1 MKLKSI
7 NRAILLFAIA
17 LSSLYCTAGKNK
29 TIETTEITRVVENF
43 KVNKEYRTYKDVIV
57 TINATKPNAENK
69 CNVSVRITDAKG
81 VVVYKAEIKDT
92 QLTEVS
98 EDLVIIGNEYWPSLK
113 INKDH
118 NSGRINGIIRE

>member
-1 MKLKSI
+1 MEFKLTHKV
-7 NRAILLFAIA
+7 ILLFAIL
-17 LSSLYCTAGKNK
+17 LSTLNCTAGKNK
-29 TIETTEITRVVENF
+29 TYETTEISRVVENF

-69 CNVSVRITDAKG
+69 CNVSVRITDTKG

-98 EDLVIIGNEYWPSLK
+98 DDLVVIGNEYWPSLK

>member
-7 NRAILLFAIA
+7 RRAILLFAIL
-17 LSSLYCTAGKNK
+17 LSSLYCAAGKNK
-29 TIETTEITRVVENF
+29 TAETNEISRVVENF

-69 CNVSVRITDAKG
+69 CNVNVRITDAKG

-92 QLTEVS
+92 QLTEIS
-98 EDLVIIGNEYWPSLK
+98 DDLVIIGNEYWPSLK

>member
-1 MKLKSI
+1 
-7 NRAILLFAIA
+7 
-17 LSSLYCTAGKNK
+17 
-29 TIETTEITRVVENF
+29 
-43 KVNKEYRTYKDVIV
+43 VNKEYRTYKDVIV

-98 EDLVIIGNEYWPSLK
+98 DDLVIIGNEYWPSLK

>member
-1 MKLKSI
+1 MELKLTHKV
-7 NRAILLFAIA
+7 ILLFAIL
-17 LSSLYCTAGKNK
+17 LSTFYCTAGKNK
-29 TIETTEITRVVENF
+29 TYETTEISRVVENF

-98 EDLVIIGNEYWPSLK
+98 DDLVIIGNEYWPSLK

>member
-1 MKLKSI
+1 MKIKSI
-7 NRAILLFAIA
+7 SRAILLFAI
-17 LSSLYCTAGKNK
+17 LLISLNCIAGKNK
-29 TIETTEITRVVENF
+29 ATDTTEISRVVENF

-69 CNVSVRITDAKG
+69 CNASVRITDAKG

-92 QLTEVS
+92 QLAEVS
-98 EDLVIIGNEYWPSLK
+98 DDLIIIGNEYWPSLK

>member
-7 NRAILLFAIA
+7 YGAILVFAIT

-29 TIETTEITRVVENF
+29 TYETTEISRVVENF
-43 KVNKEYRTYKDVIV
+43 KINKEYSTYNDVIV
-57 TINATKPNAENK
+57 TINATKPNADNK

-81 VVVYKAEIKDT
+81 VVVYKAEIKNT

-98 EDLVIIGNEYWPSLK
+98 DDLVIIGNEYWPSLK